1 MMQFIIRRTILI
13 VVFCGLSIS
22 LVAQSI
28 RFPWNNY
35 GHDAQ
40 HDAISPV
47 ASQSLSQILWKT
59 SVDWSPQ
66 YSGDELFA
74 HYGSPIVTR
83 SNTVLVSVKTGAS
96 GNFAIES
103 INGGTGTTN
112 WLQPTDYILPPHG
125 WLPSFQPALTPKNS
139 LAFAGAGGTVYFC
152 DNPDSKTLPTFR
164 QVAFYGLTNYLA
176 NPSAYTSSICIDT
189 PLTSD
194 RYGNIFFGFQ
204 VNGVNPLNLASGI
217 ARIGYN
223 GTGTWLAASN
233 AANDT
238 SISKVAQNCAPAL
251 SNDHKTL
258 YFGVNSSSTAADFGN
273 PGYLIALDSRTLTL
287 VGSVRLKDPR
297 NTTVDANVPDDATA
311 SPTVGPDGDVYYGVL
326 ENLNPLPSNHY
337 RGWLLHFNNN
347 LTQSKIP
354 GSFGWDDTASIVR
367 SSLVASYSGSSTY
380 LVMTKYN
387 NYAGGGGNGLNRI
400 AILDPQNTEID
411 PNTGATVMKEVITML
426 GPTPDVEYTN
436 SLPGAVREWC
446 INTAAVDPFT
456 KSILVNNEDGN
467 IYRWNLTSNTL
478 SETNV
483 LTAGIGEAYTPTIIG
498 VDGTVYAINNT
509 VLYAI
514 GHH

>member
-1 MMQFIIRRTILI
+1 MLMQFVFRGAILI
-13 VVFCGLSIS
+13 AVFFEFS
-22 LVAQSI
+22 LLIQAQSI
-28 RFPWNNY
+28 RASWNNY

-40 HDAISPV
+40 HDGISPV
-47 ASQSLSQILWKT
+47 ASQSLSQVLWKT

-66 YSGDELFA
+66 YSGDELLA

-103 INGGTGTTN
+103 VNGGTGTTN
-112 WLQPTDYILPPHG
+112 WLQLSDYILPPHG
-125 WLPSFQPALTPKNS
+125 WLPSFQPTLTPKNS
-139 LAFAGAGGTVYFC
+139 LVFAGAGGTVYFC
-152 DNPDSKTLPTFR
+152 DNPDSRTLPTFR
-164 QVAFYGLTNYLA
+164 QVAFYGITNYLA
-176 NPSAYTSSICIDT
+176 NPSAYASSICINT

-204 VNGVNPLNLASGI
+204 VNGSNPLNLPSGI
-217 ARIGYN
+217 ARIDYN

-233 AANDT
+233 AASDT

-251 SNDHKTL
+251 SNDHKIL
-258 YFGVNSSSTAADFGN
+258 YFGVNTSSTDGDFGN
-273 PGYLIALDSRTLTL
+273 PGYLIALDSRTLTPL
-287 VGSVRLKDPR
+287 GSVRLKDPR
-297 NTTVDANVPDDATA
+297 NSGDANVPDDATA
-311 SPTVGPDGDVYYGVL
+311 SPTIGLDGDVYYGVL
-326 ENLNPLPSNHY
+326 ENPPSHY

-347 LTQSKIP
+347 LTQTKIP
-354 GSFGWDDTASIVR
+354 GSFGWDDTASIIH
-367 SSLVASYSGSSTY
+367 SSLVAAYTGSSTY

-387 NYAGGGGNGLNRI
+387 NYAGGGGNGLNKI
-400 AILDPQNTEID
+400 AILDPQNTETD
-411 PNTGATVMKEVITML
+411 PYTGATVMKEVITML

-498 VDGTVYAINNT
+498 VDGTVYAINNA